1 MLRLYAGLSHTVML
15 LDPWCLSWDTQAQM
29 YCGACVPLGAILDTG
44 LSQERGTQPEVLSVL
59 ETFTE
64 RTLPS
69 TTSID
74 VSHADLMQHL
84 RDGIG

>member
-1 MLRLYAGLSHTVML
+1 
-15 LDPWCLSWDTQAQM
+15 M
-29 YCGACVPLGAILDTG
+29 YYKACAILAAILNYG
-44 LSQERGTQPEVLSVL
+44 LSQERGTQSEVLFVL

-84 RDGIG
+84 QDGIG